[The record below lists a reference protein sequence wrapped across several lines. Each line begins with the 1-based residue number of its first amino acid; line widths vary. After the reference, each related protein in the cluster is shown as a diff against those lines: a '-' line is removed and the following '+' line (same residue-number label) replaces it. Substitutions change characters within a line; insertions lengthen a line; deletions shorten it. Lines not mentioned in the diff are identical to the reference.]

1 MKSLYI
7 ILIYALVLDHI
18 GIEPMNNKKKGEM
31 ILAQTLALE
40 RMKTQGISLTQQLLK
55 NKVSMAY
62 RL

>member
-7 ILIYALVLDHI
+7 ILISALVLDHI

-40 RMKTQGISLTQQLLK
+40 RMKT
-55 NKVSMAY
+55 
-62 RL
+62 